1 MNVYP
6 VYTSKHNLVHEKQII
21 LLMTPNGEG
30 WH

>member
-6 VYTSKHNLVHEKQII
+6 VYTSKHYFGHEKQII

-30 WH
+30 